1 MDILEEKLTPAS
13 TPENDDQCHSS
24 SQEDGSGPGL
34 SFKEKLYLKMKNV
47 YKSPKKRRKQGLSE
61 QLRRYLGGK
70 DLTPALLQLKAL
82 LHCTVKPS
90 SAESERAFSAAGLFS
105 TKIRCRLGDDSL
117 NMLAVIR
124 ARLMAQARAMGQ
136 SRDSL
141 SSL

>member
-82 LHCTVKPS
+82 LHTVQPS

-117 NMLAVIR
+117 NVLAVIR

>member
-13 TPENDDQCHSS
+13 TPEYDDQCHSS

-61 QLRRYLGGK
+61 QLRWYLGGK

-82 LHCTVKPS
+82 LHTVQS
-90 SAESERAFSAAGLFS
+90 STAESERAFSAAGLFS

-124 ARLMAQARAMGQ
+124 ALLMAQARAMGQ

>member
-24 SQEDGSGPGL
+24 SQEDGSGPGH

-82 LHCTVKPS
+82 LHTVQPS

-117 NMLAVIR
+117 NVLAVIR